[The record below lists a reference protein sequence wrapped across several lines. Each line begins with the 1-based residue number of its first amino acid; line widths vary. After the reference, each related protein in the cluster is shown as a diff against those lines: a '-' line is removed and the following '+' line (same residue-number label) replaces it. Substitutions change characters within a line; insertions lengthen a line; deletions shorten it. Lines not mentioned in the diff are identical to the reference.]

1 MTPLQKTGTIPLK
14 TVIRMVEN
22 ICPKKKQVLA
32 NVCLARNTMAWRIED
47 VASDIKIIIIILFF
61 LAWNEN
67 TDSSDTA

>member
-1 MTPLQKTGTIPLK
+1 
-14 TVIRMVEN
+14 MVEN